1 MLLFLG
7 LLASFPLWFFL
18 KKFVW
23 GQGCFDIYKKKNKK
37 RSCQCGIRTRQL
49 VEVVRVIWAAHDTS
63 SDIQKYPTAVLDE
76 VLQGSTS
83 SWPVYVVISAATR
96 RRLNL
101 FFSTLFSLFSTHP
114 PKVQKCPKLLYY
126 LNFGPHIFYCS
137 VFALNYFYDFFL
149 ISSFIILFYFILFLC

>member
-1 MLLFLG
+1 LCGVKGVLIF
-7 LLASFPLWFFL
+7 
-18 KKFVW
+18 
-23 GQGCFDIYKKKNKK
+23 IKKKNKK

-76 VLQGSTS
+76 VLQ
-83 SWPVYVVISAATR
+83 SWPVYVVISAAIR

-101 FFSTLFSLFSTHP
+101 FFSTLFSLFSTHS

-126 LNFGPHIFYCS
+126 FNCGPHIFYCS
-137 VFALNYFYDFFL
+137 VFPLNYFYDFFS
-149 ISSFIILFYFILFLC
+149 ISSFIIYHFILFYFCVRFGPLFFNWYLFCFSPFF

>member
-1 MLLFLG
+1 
-7 LLASFPLWFFL
+7 
-18 KKFVW
+18 
-23 GQGCFDIYKKKNKK
+23 
-37 RSCQCGIRTRQL
+37 

-126 LNFGPHIFYCS
+126 FNCGPHIFYCS